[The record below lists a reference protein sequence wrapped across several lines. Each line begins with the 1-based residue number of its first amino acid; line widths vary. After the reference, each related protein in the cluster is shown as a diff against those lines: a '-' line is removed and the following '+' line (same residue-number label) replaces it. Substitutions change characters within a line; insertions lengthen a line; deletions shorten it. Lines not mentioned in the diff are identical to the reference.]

1 MKSTILT
8 LCMLF
13 LVSCAT
19 TGMPQIGIPSAANI
33 SAVTSEAQPLTVLSG
48 VGGLCVVAGVILLVV
63 TSGRKGWYAC
73 IAGIAM
79 VILNYLVAKYDDI
92 LFYPLILC
100 TGVISA
106 AWTYKT
112 VKQIL
117 QEKKR

>member
-1 MKSTILT
+1 MKSTVLT

-19 TGMPQIGIPSAANI
+19 TQVPRIGIPTATSV
-33 SAVTSEAQPLTVLSG
+33 SAVAAESQPLTVLSG

-79 VILNYLVAKYDDI
+79 VILNFLVSKYDDF
-92 LFYPLILC
+92 LFYPLIVC
-100 TGVISA
+100 TGAISA

-117 QEKKR
+117 QEKKQ